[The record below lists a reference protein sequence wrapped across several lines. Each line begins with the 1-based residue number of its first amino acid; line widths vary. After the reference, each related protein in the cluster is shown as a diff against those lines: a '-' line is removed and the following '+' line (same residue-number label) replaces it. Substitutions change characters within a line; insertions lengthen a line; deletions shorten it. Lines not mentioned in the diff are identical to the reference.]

1 MTRFN
6 VTVGL
11 ILLGRLAL
19 TVYYS
24 VLTELPDFNSW
35 IVGDKSTASNPKNSG
50 QSSVIIKHVF
60 TIITVNSRGSIKC
73 IPLHLHIVAMF
84 RLVERFNSVRTDQSF
99 LCISLR
105 YVNKNVTERPYQQNN
120 FSATNEHLSSDW
132 HHTS

>member
-1 MTRFN
+1 MTAVTRFN

-24 VLTELPDFNSW
+24 VLTELPDLNSW
-35 IVGDKSTASNPKNSG
+35 IVGDKTTASNPKNSG

-73 IPLHLHIVAMF
+73 IPLHLH
-84 RLVERFNSVRTDQSF
+84 RLCLDLWNGSIQFGQTNHFFAFLYVTLIRT
-99 LCISLR
+99 
-105 YVNKNVTERPYQQNN
+105 
-120 FSATNEHLSSDW
+120 
-132 HHTS
+132 